1 MEETAFEQALEPETG
16 QMEYAVDKLTVEWA
30 IQQLPDELKEVVILY
45 YFQELK
51 LAEIAKVTQTGL
63 PLVKY
68 RIRQAKK
75 QLALLLDKDG

>member
-68 RIRQAKK
+68 RIR
-75 QLALLLDKDG
+75 